1 MNTQTLYIIAILAG
15 VVGLLLL
22 AKQYGRK
29 APKQSGS
36 TFTTDITEL
45 ARLGKL
51 DAFAGREAEVERTIH
66 ILLRKTKNNPLLIG
80 APGVGK
86 TAIVHGLAQLIA
98 SGDVPEAIKNKKVLS
113 LDLTALMSQTKYRG
127 ELETRLRTL
136 IESLEKR
143 SREVI
148 LFIDEVHMLVRVGSA
163 EGSVNLSDVF
173 KPAMARGDLQVV
185 GATTWTEYSEFIR
198 PDQALDRRFQPVLVD
213 EPTPEQALAILT
225 TLRPEYEKFHGV
237 KITDKALEAAVKLSD
252 KQIKGRY
259 LPDKAIDLI
268 DEASAKVSIESSRSH
283 HATAMGVVHTAS
295 KNKKRGTVDA
305 TDIKDV
311 VDQWMIRSKDEKNRD
326 ARFES

>member
-1 MNTQTLYIIAILAG
+1 MEPQTLYIIAILAG
-15 VVGLLLL
+15 IGGLLFL
-22 AKQYGRK
+22 AKQYSHK
-29 APKQSGS
+29 SS
-36 TFTTDITEL
+36 TTNTNTFTKDITEL
-45 ARLGKL
+45 ARQGKL
-51 DAFAGREAEVERTIH
+51 EPFAGREAEVERTIH

-86 TAIVHGLAQLIA
+86 TAIVHGLAQLII
-98 SGDVPEAIKNKKVLS
+98 SGDVPDAIKNKKVIA
-113 LDLTALMSQTKYRG
+113 LDLTSLMSQTKYRG
-127 ELETRLRTL
+127 ELETKLRAF

-143 SREVI
+143 AREVI
-148 LFIDEVHMLVRVGSA
+148 LFIDEVHMLVRIGSA

-173 KPAMARGDLQVV
+173 KPAMARGDLQIV

-213 EPTPEQALAILT
+213 EPNPIQALAILK

-237 KITDKALEAAVKLSD
+237 KITDEALIAAVKLSD
-252 KQIKGRY
+252 KQIKNRF

-268 DEASAKVSIESSRSH
+268 DEAAAKVSIESTQSAH
-283 HATAMGVVHTAS
+283 KIPMGVIHTAS
-295 KNKKRGTVDA
+295 KNKKRGIVDVE
-305 TDIKDV
+305 DIKDV